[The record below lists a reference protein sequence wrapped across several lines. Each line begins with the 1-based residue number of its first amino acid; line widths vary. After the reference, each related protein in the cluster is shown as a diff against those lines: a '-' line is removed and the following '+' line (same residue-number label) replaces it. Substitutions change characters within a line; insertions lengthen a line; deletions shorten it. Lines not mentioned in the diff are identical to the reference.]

1 VWIVIRFVLIPL
13 SRGGELFSF
22 SYLLSFFISGSSSW
36 AGWGWLVAVVDYG
49 GGGGGLL
56 AACLLACLRLACLVY
71 LLACLLALAL
81 WESPLVIY
89 LPACLPTYLLPA
101 DGASGY
107 LFFLQPQILQPSC

>member
-1 VWIVIRFVLIPL
+1 VLGYVLCVVVWGLYIRFVLIPL

-56 AACLLACLRLACLVY
+56 AACLLACLLACGLLVWFTC
-71 LLACLLALAL
+71 LLACLLACSLL
-81 WESPLVIY
+81 CSSKHFGNPL
-89 LPACLPTYLLPA
+89 
-101 DGASGY
+101 
-107 LFFLQPQILQPSC
+107 